1 MKECAGS
8 HRRMMDPPGK
18 GGTSWPVETAG
29 DASVAASYS
38 ALIRVTGGVNATAQ
52 CRVAG
57 RPAKPPAKHAGSRHR
72 TTKTTSK
79 GRRTSCGY
87 ASGGR
92 ATPGIGVELDRY
104 KITHWLNPLIFL
116 AKSAISRALRYKI
129 S

>member
-1 MKECAGS
+1 M
-8 HRRMMDPPGK
+8 
-18 GGTSWPVETAG
+18 ETAVN
-29 DASVAASYS
+29 AAVAVSYS
-38 ALIRVTGGVNATAQ
+38 ALIRVTGGINATAQ
-52 CRVAG
+52 CHAAG
-57 RPAKPPAKHAGSRHR
+57 RPAKSRAKPAGSQHR

-79 GRRTSCGY
+79 DRRTSHGC

-116 AKSAISRALRYKI
+116 TKSAISRVLRYKI

>member
-1 MKECAGS
+1 
-8 HRRMMDPPGK
+8 MMGPRK
-18 GGTSWPVETAG
+18 GGDPWLVDTAV

-38 ALIRVTGGVNATAQ
+38 ALIRVTGGINVTAQ

-57 RPAKPPAKHAGSRHR
+57 RRAKPPAKHAGSRHQ

-79 GRRTSCGY
+79 GRRTSRGC
-87 ASGGR
+87 ANGGR

-116 AKSAISRALRYKI
+116 TKSAISRVLRYKI